1 MAKRLA
7 YFLPGPE
14 RAWDPEWYARVA
26 EGMHVQG
33 QGQGQGWEKGQ
44 EKGRGVDVDVEFV
57 VGASNDPWRDGDL
70 EVELPEG
77 LINLG
82 QLPQKEFVEMI
93 AQSKVLIGAGHPK
106 T

>member
-26 EGMHVQG
+26 EGMQG
-33 QGQGQGWEKGQ
+33 QGQGEGQKKGM
-44 EKGRGVDVDVEFV
+44 GVDVEFV
-57 VGASNDPWRDGDL
+57 VGASNDPWRDGSL
-70 EVELPEG
+70 EVSLPGG

-82 QLPQKEFVEMI
+82 QLPQKEFVDMI

>member
-14 RAWDPEWYARVA
+14 RAWDPEWYVRVA
-26 EGMHVQG
+26 EGMQVQG
-33 QGQGQGWEKGQ
+33 QGQEKGT
-44 EKGRGVDVDVEFV
+44 GVDVEFV
-57 VGASNDPWRDGDL
+57 VGASNDPGRDGDL
-70 EVELPEG
+70 EMELPEG